1 MDIKKTGM
9 MGALMAVAAAVI
21 IFWGVRSLAFIL
33 APLAMAMVITIAI
46 LPLPGWFTKKGVK
59 PGLALILTILAV
71 VGVLA
76 LVAFITIA
84 SLGKLAGYLP
94 AYAANLSMQTSA
106 VEPASTGS
114 ASGLASQIGASVPV
128 TATSTIQASTAV
140 TSTASSGSAK
150 SPTGLN
156 LSTLSSMVSPSQA
169 SGIATAIVEAAA
181 KGVGMMFLVLFIFAF
196 MLSAAFSLRDKSFLG
211 LGEDNPAMASVQ
223 QFTVEVRQYVNI
235 MTAINFLVAIGD
247 TLILALMG
255 IPFAVLWGIL
265 AFFMGFIPS
274 IGWWIS
280 LIPPFLIAWSQ
291 FGVGTA
297 MIVLVAYV
305 LVNGGVQNI
314 VQPKMMGK
322 GLRISPL
329 VVFISVIFWA
339 TVLGGMGALIA
350 VPMTMIVMKLL
361 ELSESTR
368 WITALM
374 RIGSGSDS
382 DEKKK
387 EDAQAF
393 EKLRGL
399 TGKVRDAMPFGS
411 SSDKETA
418 TGAADNTAE
427 S

>member
-9 MGALMAVAAAVI
+9 MGALISVAAAVI

-46 LPLPGWFTKKGVK
+46 LPLPGWFTKKGLK

-71 VGVLA
+71 VGVIA
-76 LVAFITIA
+76 LVALITIA
-84 SLGKLAGYLP
+84 SVGKLAGYLP
-94 AYAANLSMQTSA
+94 TYAANLSTQTSA
-106 VEPASTGS
+106 VEPALTGS
-114 ASGLASQIGASVPV
+114 ASGLAARIGISLPV
-128 TATSTIQASTAV
+128 TATSTVQASTAV
-140 TSTASSGSAK
+140 TSTAGSGAAQSLA
-150 SPTGLN
+150 GLN
-156 LSTLSSMVSPSQA
+156 LSNLSSAVSPSQA
-169 SGIATAIVEAAA
+169 SGTAEAIVVAAA
-181 KGVGMMFLVLFIFAF
+181 KAVGMMFLVLFIFAF

-211 LGEDNPAMASVQ
+211 LSEDNPAMLSVQ
-223 QFTVEVRQYVNI
+223 QFTLEVRQYVNI
-235 MTAINFLVAIGD
+235 MTVINFLVAIGD
-247 TLILALMG
+247 TLILALLG
-255 IPFAVLWGIL
+255 IPFAALWGIL

-280 LIPPFLIAWSQ
+280 LIPPFLIAWAQ

-297 MIVLVAYV
+297 VIVLLSYI
-305 LVNGGVQNI
+305 LINGGVQNI

-382 DEKKK
+382 DEVKK

-393 EKLRGL
+393 EKLRDL

-411 SSDKETA
+411 SSDKKTEA
-418 TGAADNTAE
+418 SAADNTAE